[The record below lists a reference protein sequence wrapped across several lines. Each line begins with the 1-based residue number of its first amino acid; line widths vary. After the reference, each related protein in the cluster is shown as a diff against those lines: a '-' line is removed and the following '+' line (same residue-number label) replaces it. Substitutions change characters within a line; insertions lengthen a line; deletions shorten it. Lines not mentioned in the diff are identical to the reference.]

1 MFYKAPLIRSFIL
14 LAAFYL
20 IITETYFYA
29 FLLIIL
35 SFVFQSPGSQGKKA
49 EHYRVSDAAY
59 RCSFLFILILLGV
72 HLYIVELTLP
82 AGLGM
87 TVIFMLLSEI
97 VFSLVFR
104 APDYH

>member
-35 SFVFQSPGSQGKKA
+35 SFVFQSPESQGKKLSTIGSA
-49 EHYRVSDAAY
+49 TPPIDAASY
-59 RCSFLFILILLGV
+59 SFSYCSAS
-72 HLYIVELTLP
+72 TC
-82 AGLGM
+82 
-87 TVIFMLLSEI
+87 TS
-97 VFSLVFR
+97 
-104 APDYH
+104 

>member
-35 SFVFQSPGSQGKKA
+35 SFVFQSPGSQGKK
-49 EHYRVSDAAY
+49 S
-59 RCSFLFILILLGV
+59 
-72 HLYIVELTLP
+72 
-82 AGLGM
+82 
-87 TVIFMLLSEI
+87 
-97 VFSLVFR
+97 
-104 APDYH
+104 